1 MYSIHIHNLTVSS
14 ARLSTELIIEG
25 PVILWL
31 RRWQTAISLPLGGY
45 ILASERVRSTLDSAS
60 PFAIIFS
67 LAYHQRLSRVAEGTG
82 PLKPQQPGPCAKVL
96 IPAQWGEIRSS
107 VDRNPGR

>member
-1 MYSIHIHNLTVSS
+1 MYSIHKHNLTVSG
-14 ARLSTELIIEG
+14 ARLSTELIIED
-25 PVILWL
+25 PVILWFRRL
-31 RRWQTAISLPLGGY
+31 RTAISLPLGGH
-45 ILASERVRSTLDSAS
+45 ILSSERLRSTLDSAS
-60 PFAIIFS
+60 PFAMIFS

-82 PLKPQQPGPCAKVL
+82 PLTPQQPGPCAKVL